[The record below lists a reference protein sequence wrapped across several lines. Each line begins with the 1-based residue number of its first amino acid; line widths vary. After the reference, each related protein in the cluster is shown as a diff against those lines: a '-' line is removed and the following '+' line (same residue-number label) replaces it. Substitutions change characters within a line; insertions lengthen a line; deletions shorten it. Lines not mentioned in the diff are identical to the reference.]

1 MNVPITNV
9 DDLSTILM
17 MKENAIEAPPLS
29 IRQSRVKA
37 FFVSMISCGVKLPK
51 ILDRQVWPV
60 AETGSVMACRI
71 EYSTASLFAS
81 ETPFGTPSR
90 RNCATSLVDLSEHL
104 PVDSELG
111 GEVVFLTMEYASAY
125 PVTGSCQLAIE
136 HMKPEA

>member
-1 MNVPITNV
+1 MNVPIANV
-9 DDLSTILM
+9 DLSTILM

-37 FFVSMISCGVKLPK
+37 FFVSMISCSAKLPK

-90 RNCATSLVDLSEHL
+90 RNHCATSLVDLSEHL
-104 PVDSELG
+104 PVELG

-125 PVTGSCQLAIE
+125 PVTGSCQLTIE